1 MNNGLLEVL
10 KVIGWADLP
19 LPIDASYKKKW
30 IKAVVKVRKLSG
42 HESFC
47 LAVNDGN
54 DKPRIIRDFGPTSI
68 ITDIISVHPYEEID
82 RNPVPRFTSDE
93 QIVKY
98 LYKKGF
104 KEDVTLP
111 LLSTDNKTPEQIKAD
126 RAKINGYIE
135 EVAMRQAKIMSDI
148 NENARNLIEMA
159 DPKLKEKNIKRKKYG
174 TATPRKAK
182 GSKG

>member
-1 MNNGLLEVL
+1 MNNGLLDAL
-10 KVIGWADLP
+10 KEIGWPDIPPA
-19 LPIDASYKKKW
+19 IDESYKKRW
-30 IKAVVKVRKLSG
+30 IKAIVKVRKHNG
-42 HESFC
+42 AESFC

-82 RNPVPRFTSDE
+82 RNPVPRFANDE
-93 QIVKY
+93 QRVRYLRKMGYDEAEAVK
-98 LYKKGF
+98 
-104 KEDVTLP
+104 
-111 LLSTDNKTPEQIKAD
+111 LLSVDNKTTEQIEAD

-174 TATPRKAK
+174 TATPPKTKR
-182 GSKG
+182 SKE